1 MNSPYK
7 TMATY
12 QEQRERDYQ
21 NKLVKRFVDELHY
34 KYLGNWQYAK
44 GETVNSLGKQN
55 SPILDDEVRLYLKA
69 QKKKDKTP
77 KYTERQIEDVLFQ
90 LKSKARLGNA
100 KMSGLMQ
107 CNTDLY
113 DVLMSGIKSQPDPES
128 NHEDVMFFDF
138 DDYSNNNFAI
148 AEEVSY
154 IDPLLGKNKRP
165 DIVVYVNGIALA
177 VIELKRSLVN
187 YEEGIKQHL
196 SNERDFI
203 PSFFTTI
210 QFTIASN
217 DGVEFRYGTIGTP
230 LKFWCKWKRDT
241 TKLGD
246 ILTEQESYSMFFN
259 KENFMF
265 FFRYGVLN
273 DGGIKKVLRPHQ
285 IYAIKA
291 AAARMPKKESGVIWH
306 SQGSGK
312 SLTMVALASYIRRNY
327 ENPRVVVITD
337 RKELDLQL
345 AGTFIK
351 GGNTLHRATSSS
363 DLLDTLNKG
372 EEWLICSLIHK
383 FGANGSEDE
392 AEKDESGTKVSLDE
406 YLDELQAIIAQKYG
420 NNFSV
425 KGDNIFVFVDE
436 CHRTQSGRLHEA
448 MRTIMGKE
456 IMLIGFTGT
465 PLLKKDKGDMFNRI
479 KSMSERTF
487 GPYIHKYLHKQAVED
502 KVVLDLQYEYR
513 NVEQQLTNK
522 QKVDQKLAALT
533 TGRELTDEQR
543 RMVEDRWATLEKV
556 YSTKERIERIGYS
569 ILDDIGF
576 GLLQHD
582 WSNAMLVAGSI
593 YQAYRYYKFF
603 TQDSSNTLLRRH
615 VAVVTSYDPMDSDIA
630 NDSTDTSKETEAKF
644 KYDWAKQSF
653 KDAGDGINNADDY
666 EKWAKNLFIKRPAQ
680 MKLLI
685 VVNKLLTGFDAPCAT
700 VLYIDNDIK
709 DHTLFQAVC
718 RVNRLGEDIKD
729 EEGNVIVRTHKE
741 FGRIISFKNLFDSIE
756 DAVVKFNDGEG
767 FSGLDDVDVEG
778 LLDSAVNKCKE
789 KLKAATEAYEGLKAI
804 WESKGL
810 TELELLADYY
820 VTEQKGETP
829 AQCRRNLMYSITGGM
844 VATYNNISDYF
855 RQTDFTPK
863 QIERFA
869 SLSREAGTIQRKVR
883 QKSGDDFD
891 PRTLDPDM
899 RQLLDQHIRAE
910 DAETLVEASADFSFL
925 DLINDATDTDKAADE
940 AIRQAGGNANGAA
953 EVIEGK
959 ARRVNTDWNSGDQE
973 EQRAFSERLQALLDQ
988 LRESNATAKERIKAL
1003 IEHIKAIKHGS
1014 EVPEGLN
1021 NKRRKAL
1028 WNNRAAWN
1036 APADDSEVIEI
1047 IKKIDDFIYR
1057 NAGAN
1062 WQDPDN
1068 NASWDLRDDLQA
1080 MFPSFSEQDIYE
1092 IYRLASQNS

>member
-1 MNSPYK
+1 
-7 TMATY
+7 MANY

-21 NKLVKRFVDELHY
+21 NTLVKRFQEELGY

-44 GETVNSLGKQN
+44 GASVNSSGKTN
-55 SPILDDEVRLYLKA
+55 SPILDDEVRRFLKE
-69 QKKKDKTP
+69 QGRTDM
-77 KYTERQIEDVLFQ
+77 QIEDVLMQ
-90 LKSKARLGNA
+90 LKNKARLGDA
-100 KMSGLMQ
+100 KMSSLVQ
-107 CNTDLY
+107 CNTELY
-113 DVLMSGIKSQPDPES
+113 DTLIMGIKSQPSPDAP
-128 NHEDVMFFDF
+128 HEDVMLFDF
-138 DDYSNNNFAI
+138 DNLTNNNFAI

-203 PSFFTTI
+203 PSFFTTT

-241 TKLGD
+241 NKLGD
-246 ILTEQESYSMFFN
+246 VLTEQESYSMFFC

-291 AAARMPKKESGVIWH
+291 AATRMPRKESGVIWH

-312 SLTMVALASYIRRNY
+312 SLTMVALTSYIRRNF

-351 GGNTLHRATSSS
+351 GGNTLHQATSCS

-383 FGANGSEDE
+383 FGANSSEDE
-392 AEKDESGTKVSLDE
+392 AQKDESGTKVSLDE
-406 YLDELQAIIAQKYG
+406 YLDELQAIITQKYG

-448 MRTIMGKE
+448 MRAIMGKE

-465 PLLKKDKGDMFNRI
+465 PLLKKDKGDQYNRI

-502 KVVLDLQYEYR
+502 KVILDLQYEYR
-513 NVEQQLTNK
+513 NVEQQLTDK
-522 QKVDQKLAALT
+522 AKVDQKLAALT
-533 TGRELTDEQR
+533 AGRELTDEQR
-543 RMVEDRWATLEKV
+543 KMVEDRWTTLEKV
-556 YSTKERIERIGYS
+556 YSTKDRIERIGYS
-569 ILDDIGF
+569 ILDDVGF

-603 TQDSSNTLLRRH
+603 TQDSSNVLLRGH
-615 VAVVTSYDPMDSDIA
+615 VAVVTSYNPIDSDIA
-630 NDSTDTSKETEAKF
+630 NDSADTNKETEAKF

-653 KDAGDGINNADDY
+653 KDVGDGINNADDY

-700 VLYIDNDIK
+700 ILYVDNEIK

-729 EEGNVIVRTHKE
+729 EEGNVIVKTHKE

-778 LLDSAVNKCKE
+778 LLDSAVNKCRE
-789 KLKAATEAYEGLKAI
+789 KLLAATEAYEGLKGI
-804 WESKGL
+804 WDNKGL
-810 TELELLADYY
+810 KDLEQLAKYY
-820 VTEQKGETP
+820 VTEYESEESPQ
-829 AQCRRNLMYSITGGM
+829 ARRNIMYSITGGM
-844 VATYNNISDYF
+844 VTAYNNMSDYF
-855 RQTDFTPK
+855 CQTDFTEE
-863 QIERFA
+863 QIRRFA
-869 SLSREAGTIQRKVR
+869 SLSREAGTIQHKVR
-883 QKSGDDFD
+883 QKSGDNFD

-910 DAETLVEASADFSFL
+910 DAETLVKATADFSFL
-925 DLINDATDTDKAADE
+925 DLINEETDTEKAADE
-940 AIRQAGGNANGAA
+940 AIRQAGGNAKGAA
-953 EVIEGK
+953 EAIEGK
-959 ARRVNTDWNSGDQE
+959 ARRVNTDWNSGDEE
-973 EQRAFSERLQALLDQ
+973 EQRLFSEKLQALLDE
-988 LRESNATAKERIKAL
+988 LKARNATAMEIIKAL
-1003 IEHIKAIKHGS
+1003 INHIKAVKHGNS
-1014 EVPEGLN
+1014 APSGLE
-1021 NKRRKAL
+1021 NKRSKAL

-1036 APADDSEVIEI
+1036 ALADDNEVIEI

-1057 NAGAN
+1057 NAGAG
-1062 WQDPDN
+1062 WQDPDS

-1080 MFPSFSEQDIYE
+1080 MFPSISEHDIYE

>member
-1 MNSPYK
+1 
-7 TMATY
+7 MATY
-12 QEQRERDYQ
+12 QEQREREYQ
-21 NKLVKRFVDELHY
+21 NKLVKRFQEELGY
-34 KYLGNWQYAK
+34 QYLGNWQYAK
-44 GETVNSLGKQN
+44 GEAVNCLGKQN
-55 SPILDDEVRLYLKA
+55 SPILDDEVRKFLKD
-69 QKKKDKTP
+69 QKKDDGKTP
-77 KYTERQIEDVLFQ
+77 RYTECQIEDVLFQ
-90 LKSKARLGNA
+90 LKNKARLGNA
-100 KMSGLMQ
+100 KMNDLMQ

-113 DVLMSGIKSQPDPES
+113 DTLMMGIKSQPDPKS
-128 NHEDVMFFDF
+128 NHEDVMLFDF
-138 DDYSNNNFAI
+138 EDFTNNNFAI

-203 PSFFTTI
+203 PSFFTTT

-241 TKLGD
+241 NKLGD
-246 ILTEQESYSMFFN
+246 VLTEQESYNMFFC

-291 AAARMPKKESGVIWH
+291 AAARMPKKKSGVIWH

-312 SLTMVALASYIRRNY
+312 SLTMVALASYIRRNF

-351 GGNTLHRATSSS
+351 GGNTLHQATSSS

-406 YLDELQAIIAQKYG
+406 YLKELQAIIAQKYG

-448 MRTIMGKE
+448 MRSIMGKE

-465 PLLKKDKGDMFNRI
+465 PLLKKDKGDQYNRI

-502 KVVLDLQYEYR
+502 KVILDLQYEYR

-522 QKVDQKLAALT
+522 TKVDQKLAALT
-533 TGRELTDEQR
+533 AGRELTDEQR
-543 RMVEDRWATLEKV
+543 KMVEDRWATLEKV
-556 YSTKERIERIGYS
+556 YSTKERIGYS
-569 ILDDIGF
+569 ILDDVGF
-576 GLLQHD
+576 GLLKHD

-603 TQDSSNTLLRRH
+603 TQDSSNTLLRGR
-615 VAVVTSYDPMDSDIA
+615 VAVVTSYNPMDSDIA
-630 NDSTDTSKETEAKF
+630 NDSADTSKETEAKF
-644 KYDWAKQSF
+644 KYDWAKRSF
-653 KDAGDGINNADDY
+653 KDAGNGINNADDY

-700 VLYIDNDIK
+700 ILYIDNEIK

-729 EEGNVIVRTHKE
+729 EEGNVIVKTHKE

-778 LLDSAVNKCKE
+778 LLDSVVNKCKE
-789 KLKAATEAYEGLKAI
+789 KLLAAKDAYEGLKSV

-810 TELELLADYY
+810 TELEALTEYY
-820 VTEQKGETP
+820 VMELEDEEP
-829 AQCRRNLMYSITGGM
+829 AQARRNIMYSITGGM
-844 VATYNNISDYF
+844 VTAYNNMSDYF
-855 RQTDFTPK
+855 CQTDFIPE

-899 RQLLDQHIRAE
+899 RQLLDQHIRAK
-910 DAETLVEASADFSFL
+910 DAETLVEATADFSFL
-925 DLINDATDTDKAADE
+925 DLVNDTTDTEKAADE

-959 ARRVNTDWNSGDQE
+959 ARRVNTDWNSGDEE
-973 EQRAFSERLQALLDQ
+973 EQKAFSEKLQALINKLK
-988 LRESNATAKERIKAL
+988 ESNATAKERIKAL
-1003 IEHIKAIKHGS
+1003 IDHIKAVKHGS
-1014 EVPEGLN
+1014 DVPNGLD
-1021 NKRRKAL
+1021 NKRSKAL

-1036 APADDSEVIEI
+1036 APADECEVIEI
-1047 IKKIDDFIYR
+1047 IKKIDSFIYR
-1057 NAGAN
+1057 NAGAG
-1062 WQDPDN
+1062 WQDPDS
-1068 NASWDLRDDLQA
+1068 NASWDLRDDLQT

-1092 IYRLASQNS
+1092 IYRLASQNSSESR

>member
-1 MNSPYK
+1 M
-7 TMATY
+7 
-12 QEQRERDYQ
+12 
-21 NKLVKRFVDELHY
+21 
-34 KYLGNWQYAK
+34 
-44 GETVNSLGKQN
+44 
-55 SPILDDEVRLYLKA
+55 
-69 QKKKDKTP
+69 
-77 KYTERQIEDVLFQ
+77 LFQ
-90 LKSKARLGNA
+90 LKSKARLGSP
-100 KMSGLMQ
+100 KMNSLIQ

-113 DVLMSGIKSQPDPES
+113 DTLMMGIKAKPNPEL
-128 NHEDVMFFDF
+128 NHEDVMLFDF
-138 DDYSNNNFAI
+138 DNPLKNNFAI

-203 PSFFTTI
+203 PSFFTTT

-230 LKFWCKWKRDT
+230 LAFWCKWKRDT
-241 TKLGD
+241 TKVGD
-246 ILTEQESYSMFFN
+246 VLTEKESYNMFFN

-265 FFRYGVLN
+265 LFRYGVLN
-273 DGGIKKVLRPHQ
+273 DGGVKKVLRPHQ
-285 IYAIKA
+285 VYAIKA

-337 RKELDLQL
+337 RKELDIQL
-345 AGTFIK
+345 AATFIK
-351 GGNTLHRATSSS
+351 GGNKLHQAYSCS

-372 EEWLICSLIHK
+372 NEWLICSLIHK
-383 FGANGSEDE
+383 FGVHNSEDE
-392 AEKDESGTKVSLDE
+392 AQRDESGTKVSLDE
-406 YLDELQAIIAQKYG
+406 YLNELQAIIAQKYG
-420 NNFSV
+420 NKFSV

-448 MRTIMGKE
+448 MRAIMGKE

-465 PLLKKDKGDMFNRI
+465 PLLKKDKGDMYNRI
-479 KSMSERTF
+479 KNMSERTF

-502 KVVLDLQYEYR
+502 KVILDLQYEYR
-513 NVEQQLTNK
+513 NVEQQITNK
-522 QKVDQKLAALT
+522 ARVDQKLAALT
-533 TGRELTDEQR
+533 VGRELTEEQR
-543 RMVEDRWATLEKV
+543 QLVEERWATLEKV

-569 ILDDIGF
+569 ILDDVGF
-576 GLLQHD
+576 GLLKHD
-582 WSNAMLVAGSI
+582 WCNAMLVAGSI
-593 YQAYRYYKFF
+593 YQAYRYYEFF
-603 TQDSSNTLLRRH
+603 SKSELKGRC
-615 VAVVTSYDPMDSDIA
+615 AVVTSYDPVDSDLA
-630 NDSTDTSKETEAKF
+630 NDSADNNKTTEAKY

-653 KDAGDGINNADDY
+653 KDAGDEIKNADDY
-666 EKWAKNLFIKRPAQ
+666 EKWAKGIFVKRPAQ

-700 VLYIDNDIK
+700 ILYIDNEIK

-729 EEGNVIVRTHKE
+729 DEGNVIVKTHKE
-741 FGRIISFKNLFDSIE
+741 FGRIVDFKNLFNCIKSS
-756 DAVVKFNDGEG
+756 VTKFNDGEG
-767 FSGLDDVDVEG
+767 FSGLDDVDIEG

-789 KLKAATEAYEGLKAI
+789 KLIAATQAYEGLKGI
-804 WESKGL
+804 WETKGL
-810 TELELLADYY
+810 TELEPLTEYY
-820 VTEQKGETP
+820 VKELDGEEP
-829 AQCRRNLMYSITGGM
+829 AQCRRNIMYSITGGM
-844 VATYNNISDYF
+844 VTAYNNMSDYF
-855 RQTDFTPK
+855 SQTDFTPE

-910 DAETLVEASADFSFL
+910 DAEIFVPSTADFSFL
-925 DLINDATDTDKAADE
+925 DFINDDTDTEAATDE

-953 EVIEGK
+953 EVIEGM
-959 ARRVNTDWNSGDQE
+959 ARRVNTDWNSGDNE
-973 EQRAFSERLQALLDQ
+973 ARLAFSERLQLLLDR
-988 LRESNATAKERIKAL
+988 LRENNATAREIISAL
-1003 IEHIKAIKHGS
+1003 IEHIKAIKHGNDA
-1014 EVPEGLN
+1014 PEGLD
-1021 NKRRKAL
+1021 NKRSKAL

-1036 APADDSEVIEI
+1036 APEDENEVVEI
-1047 IKKIDDFIYR
+1047 IKKIDNYIYI
-1057 NAGAN
+1057 NAALH
-1062 WQDPDN
+1062 WQDPDS
-1068 NASWDLRDDLQA
+1068 NASWDLREDLQEL
-1080 MFPSFSEQDIYE
+1080 FPSFSEQDIYE